1 MKHDRDSLY
10 LNTSIE
16 VLRSINE
23 RMKRLAK
30 KKGISRNRLINLAIA
45 EYLNRYE
52 QGWCRN
58 ERDTC

>member
-30 KKGISRNRLINLAIA
+30 RKGISRNRLINLAIA

-52 QGWCRN
+52 
-58 ERDTC
+58 